1 MSNDQRR
8 GSGDS
13 QPQTSTGTG
22 RPKVSSQPAQPSES
36 LRRKVKF
43 SKTDSSPD
51 GLFTL
56 KYVTNIDVV
65 SPGRRPGS
73 TVNDAKPY
81 GCTRS
86 RTPIHTASSLA
97 NVDTRLPVVGS
108 AVAETEVMTFAVPS
122 VKKLWLV
129 VPDTPPPPRIM
140 CTVPWV
146 ESMT

>member
-22 RPKVSSQPAQPSES
+22 RPKVSSQPAQPSER
-36 LRRKVKF
+36 LRRKVNF

-56 KYVTNIDVV
+56 KYVTNSDVV
-65 SPGRRPGS
+65 SPGRLPGS

-86 RTPIHTASSLA
+86 RTPIHTASSFMK
-97 NVDTRLPVVGS
+97 VETRLPVVASG
-108 AVAETEVMTFAVPS
+108 AAETDVITFAVPS
-122 VKKLWLV
+122 VK
-129 VPDTPPPPRIM
+129 
-140 CTVPWV
+140 
-146 ESMT
+146 